1 MSSNHNAPKA
11 SVIMP
16 VYNAGKYL
24 DSAIESVLE
33 QSFKDFE
40 LLLLN
45 DGSIDGSLERMEH
58 YARLDT
64 RCKVHTWPNRGL
76 VETLNS
82 GVSLSRG
89 DIIFRMD
96 QDDICRPDRFERQIA
111 YLKINPDCVVVGS
124 RVMLIDPEGLPICPL
139 NNEVSHKAIDAA
151 HLSGKGGAVITHP
164 SAAIRKSAIIEIGGY
179 HSEFPH
185 AEDIDLFLRLAERGG
200 LANLPDILLDYRQHL
215 GSIGYKHRETQKK
228 SVKRAVEVTFKRR
241 QLNEYSLPEIE
252 NKEIQAPSLADIHCK
267 WGWWALSGKNLA
279 TARKHALKAIIK
291 KPFDLGNLKLLA
303 CVFRGY

>member
-1 MSSNHNAPKA
+1 MSPVQNIPKA
-11 SVIMP
+11 SVLMP

-33 QSFKDFE
+33 QSFTDFE

-45 DGSIDGSLERMEH
+45 DGSTDGSLGCMEH
-58 YARLDT
+58 YAALDA
-64 RCKVHTWPNRGL
+64 RCKVHTWSNRGIIK
-76 VETLNS
+76 TLNR
-82 GVSLSRG
+82 GISLSRG

-96 QDDICRPDRFERQIA
+96 ADDICHPERFEKQMA
-111 YLKINPDCVVVGS
+111 YLKINPGCVVVGS
-124 RVMLIDPEGLPICPL
+124 RVMLIDPEGLPICLL

-164 SAAIRKSAIIEIGGY
+164 SAAMRQSAVVEIGGY
-179 HSEFPH
+179 HGEFPH
-185 AEDIDLFLRLAERGG
+185 AEDIDLFLRLAEIGE
-200 LANLPDILLDYRQHL
+200 LANLPDVLLDYRQHL
-215 GSIGYKHRETQKK
+215 GSIGYQHREAQKK
-228 SVKRAVEVTFKRR
+228 SVKRAVEVTLKRR
-241 QLNEYSLPEIE
+241 QLDEYSLPEIE
-252 NKEIQAPSLADIHCK
+252 NKEIQAPSLADVHCK

-303 CVFRGY
+303 CVLRGY